1 MLDYSKK
8 VEYHLVNNSFKMEE
22 KVAVLVYICKCFIK
36 SKCVKS
42 EANPLR
48 DNKVIELLQSV
59 T

>member
-48 DNKVIELLQSV
+48 DNKVIELL
-59 T
+59 